1 MLSCILLGGLY
12 CVTAAV
18 HCSWLWLVALAC
30 VRLCSPAHTL
40 PHTQVNSLQE
50 QVAQAQAREAVQAS
64 PSKQPSPQAKQE
76 QDAADEAAEASPG
89 QLPRS
94 SVSPGTDDMERLLA
108 ESARKQQ
115 ELAGKVSVLQKQ
127 CTELSSRLSE
137 SERKGDLRVRRSS
150 MACVPCCLTCC
161 QARHVKHTA
170 RDDDAPIV
178 V

>member
-1 MLSCILLGGLY
+1 M
-12 CVTAAV
+12 
-18 HCSWLWLVALAC
+18 
-30 VRLCSPAHTL
+30 
-40 PHTQVNSLQE
+40 QVNSLQE
-50 QVAQAQAREAVQAS
+50 QVAHAQAREAVQAS

-94 SVSPGTDDMERLLA
+94 SVSPGADDMERLLA

-137 SERKGDLRVRRSS
+137 SERKGDLRVRGGST
-150 MACVPCCLTCC
+150 ACGPMLPDMLPHMLPDILPALAC
-161 QARHVKHTA
+161 QAHR
-170 RDDDAPIV
+170 
-178 V
+178 